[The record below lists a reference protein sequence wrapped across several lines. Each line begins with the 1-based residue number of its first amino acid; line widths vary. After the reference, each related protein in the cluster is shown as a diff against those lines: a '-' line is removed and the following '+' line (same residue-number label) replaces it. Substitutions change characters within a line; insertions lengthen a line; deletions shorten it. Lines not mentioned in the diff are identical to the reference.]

1 MQEERELELQD
12 YLRVIRRRLW
22 TIVWVTVVAVV
33 VSGILSF
40 FVIKPTYQAQATLI
54 VVNKST
60 PVVDQS
66 TFMLDEQL
74 VQTYATLGTSY
85 GVLQHAI
92 LAHHLPFTEPQLS
105 RLLTVTAV
113 TNTDLVTVA
122 ATGKSPNEAAGIAN
136 YVAQSLAREAKGV
149 TPGYYVSVVDAAVPQ
164 STPISPNKK
173 LNVALALVLGLLVGL
188 GVAFLQEYFDRT
200 IHDPDQLMREIGV
213 PVLAT
218 VPTIE
223 DANAQVIRHQSHN
236 KKGQMRA

>member
-1 MQEERELELQD
+1 LQEERELELQD

-33 VSGILSF
+33 VSGFLSF

-85 GVLQHAI
+85 GVLEHAI
-92 LAHHLPFTEPQLS
+92 LAHNIPYPEPQLS
-105 RLLTVTAV
+105 KLLTVTAV

-122 ATGKSPNEAAGIAN
+122 ADGKSAVQAAGIAN
-136 YVAQSLAREAKGV
+136 DVAQSLAFQAKGA
-149 TPGYYVSVVDAAVPQ
+149 TPGYYVSVVDAAVPPT
-164 STPISPNKK
+164 TPVSPNKK
-173 LNVALALVLGLLVGL
+173 LNVTLAFVLGILVGL
-188 GVAFLQEYFDRT
+188 GVAFLQEYFDRS
-200 IHDPDQLMREIGV
+200 IHDPEQLAREIGI
-213 PVLAT
+213 PVLAS
-218 VPTIE
+218 VPVID
-223 DANAQVIRHQSHN
+223 DAIAQVTRHQSG
-236 KKGQMRA
+236 KQGRMRA